1 MIITWQFIV
10 MLFLT
15 ALFLGWFIFR
25 PIKPGLSD
33 IDSNIA
39 INKQKQEELTVDI
52 NQGLIDEEQS
62 KVAQSEI
69 ISTLANEL
77 KSSNSESIAIKPLSW
92 SIAIFLLIGVMSFAI
107 YSQLSPK
114 ILPSEQSFS
123 QPMTMNDSIQQLQNF
138 LEENPDDFQALKMM
152 GLAQIGIGN
161 VDESIQVFEKA
172 YLINPNDI
180 DLLLQYASAIAA
192 KQDGQFDGKSKVLI
206 DEAFSLDP
214 QSIQV
219 LYFSGIVAAHE
230 GNFDGAIEFWE
241 KALYL
246 MPADHPDRN
255 IIEEA
260 LDTVTNL

>member
-25 PIKPGLSD
+25 PIKRGLTD

-62 KVAQSEI
+62 KVAESEI

-107 YSQLSPK
+107 
-114 ILPSEQSFS
+114 
-123 QPMTMNDSIQQLQNF
+123 
-138 LEENPDDFQALKMM
+138 
-152 GLAQIGIGN
+152 
-161 VDESIQVFEKA
+161 
-172 YLINPNDI
+172 
-180 DLLLQYASAIAA
+180 
-192 KQDGQFDGKSKVLI
+192 
-206 DEAFSLDP
+206 
-214 QSIQV
+214 
-219 LYFSGIVAAHE
+219 
-230 GNFDGAIEFWE
+230 
-241 KALYL
+241 
-246 MPADHPDRN
+246 
-255 IIEEA
+255 
-260 LDTVTNL
+260 